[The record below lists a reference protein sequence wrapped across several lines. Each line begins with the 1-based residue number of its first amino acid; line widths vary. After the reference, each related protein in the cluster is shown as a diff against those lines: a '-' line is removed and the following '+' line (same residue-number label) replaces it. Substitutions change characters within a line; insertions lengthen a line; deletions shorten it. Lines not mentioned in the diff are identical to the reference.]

1 MKINSIV
8 LGMMLPICATLF
20 SCSSSDDADEPVVN
34 DPVEN
39 TEEYVFTTKKEYED
53 YKKELNKAIGY
64 MNGITI
70 ADNLMAYDLHY
81 DWGYG
86 SLMHIRD
93 VMGDDYAVEEN
104 SYDWYDAWAQNENI
118 DARKMNAQ
126 FVWIYLTRSMLK
138 TNAVIELF
146 VNNSEVLRDHSQD
159 FAKAYLYRAMLNL
172 DAARMYEYLP
182 VVGQS
187 SVNDDGND
195 VANLTIPIYELRNY
209 NNYFTVDIPRAT
221 REEMFKFILSDL
233 EKAEALL
240 TKHTSTIRKT
250 IDINAVYGMM
260 ARLYMWVE
268 DYANAELMAEK
279 VISSGK
285 YNPITKAE
293 WTSAK
298 NGFNT
303 AIDHSWIMYF
313 SYPAECN
320 AVVSKLCNWT
330 SWCSNETSFGYAG
343 TRTRV
348 MMSKAMYEKMSD
360 TDWRKLSYKAPGSI
374 ADDAKEREYIN
385 AENFNSLPD
394 YASLKF
400 RPKNGSYSSHTVGA
414 TVDVPLMRIEEML
427 FISMEAKARQGKD
440 SKAELVSFMKE
451 YRDPEYALAS
461 MSQGEY
467 INEILFQKRVEFWGE
482 GINYFDYKRANLPV
496 YRDYSDSNFPSMSL
510 FNTLSRPSW
519 MNFVFPETDGLA
531 NKGLKGWNNPTPR
544 KY

>member
-1 MKINSIV
+1 MKIKSIL
-8 LGMMLPICATLF
+8 LGIMLPICATLF
-20 SCSSSDDADEPVVN
+20 SCSSSDDVDEPNAN

-39 TEEYVFTTKKEYED
+39 KEEYLFSTKTEYEE
-53 YKKELNKAIGY
+53 YKKSLNGAIGY
-64 MNGITI
+64 MNGTMI
-70 ADNLMAYDLHY
+70 AFDVMSDNLHY

-104 SYDWYDAWAQNENI
+104 TYDWYNAWAQNDNI
-118 DARKMNAQ
+118 DAKKRTTQ
-126 FVWIYLTRSMLK
+126 FVWTYLTSSILK
-138 TNAVIELF
+138 TNAVIEMII
-146 VNNSEVLRDHSQD
+146 NNKEVLREHSQD

-172 DAARMYEYLP
+172 DAARMYECLP
-182 VVGQS
+182 ADGQS
-187 SVNDDGND
+187 SVNDNGND
-195 VANLTIPIYELRNY
+195 VANLTIPIYELCNY

-240 TKHTSTIRKT
+240 TKHTSTIYKT
-250 IDINAVYGMM
+250 IDVNAVYGMM

-279 VISSGK
+279 VISSDK
-285 YNPITKAE
+285 YYPVTKAE
-293 WTSAK
+293 WTSDK

-303 AIDHSWIMYF
+303 AIDHSWIMHF
-313 SYPAECN
+313 SYPAGCY
-320 AVVSKLCNWT
+320 AVESGIMNWT
-330 SWCSNETSFGYAG
+330 SWCSNETSFGYA
-343 TRTRV
+343 RNYTRV

-360 TDWRKLSYKAPGSI
+360 TDWRKLSYKAPGSS
-374 ADDAKEREYIN
+374 ADDAKEREYID
-385 AENFNSLPD
+385 AEIFNNLPD

-400 RPKNGSYSSHTVGA
+400 RPKDGSYNSYTVGA
-414 TVDVPLMRIEEML
+414 AVDVPLMRIEEMM

-461 MSQGEY
+461 MSQEEY

-482 GINYFDYKRANLPV
+482 GINFFDYKRANLPIC
-496 YRDYSDSNFPSMSL
+496 RNYSDSNFPSMSL
-510 FNTLSRPSW
+510 FNTPSRPSW
-519 MNFVFPETDGLA
+519 MNFVFPEVDGLD
-531 NKGLKGWNNPTPR
+531 NRGIKGWNNPTPR